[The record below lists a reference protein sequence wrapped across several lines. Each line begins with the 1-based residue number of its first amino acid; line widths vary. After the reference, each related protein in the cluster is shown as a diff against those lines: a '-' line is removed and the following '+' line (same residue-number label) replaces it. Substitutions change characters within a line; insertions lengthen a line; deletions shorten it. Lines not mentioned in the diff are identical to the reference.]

1 MNILNSRKIR
11 KIKLTRKEYGTL
23 LEQLNVNKTE
33 EVKHHIS
40 PLIYELSTINSE
52 YDSLK
57 FLNRTIGNISSIKKY
72 STDMN
77 NKLYGEVGYDSNF
90 AEFNLNEEGMLSEN
104 VMKHLFRKNGIYIK
118 NNTMKVFS
126 LIPND
131 NHFEIYENI
140 NENEKIVLPLI
151 NRSDKITGA
160 IVLEGEEL
168 HAKYTYKEDTLGL
181 LILLASAARRVSDN
195 NELESDELI
204 CNIKNKKRINKR
216 LNFALNS
223 RIDKNEE
230 LWFLMI
236 DIDFFKKINDNYGH
250 DVGDVVLYNVGETI
264 LRNVKNNKITGERD
278 EVFRFGGEEFCVIIK
293 GNKEAAKKAGDRVK
307 WCIAEKTTYADQGNE
322 IKVTCSIGMAEG
334 TSLVKKYIEQGQSKE
349 DALKNGINELIKKA
363 DGALYDAKRSGR
375 NTLVEAK

>member
-1 MNILNSRKIR
+1 MSILNKRKFQ
-11 KIKLTRKEYGTL
+11 KIKLTRREYGKL
-23 LEQLNVNKTE
+23 LEELNVNKTE
-33 EVKHHIS
+33 EVKHRIS

-52 YDSLK
+52 YDTLK
-57 FLNRTIGNISSIKKY
+57 FLNHTIVNLSRIMKY
-72 STDMN
+72 STDLN
-77 NKLYGEVGYDSNF
+77 NKLYGEIGYDSNF
-90 AEFNLNEEGMLSEN
+90 AEFNLNEDGMLSEDIT
-104 VMKHLFRKNGIYIK
+104 KHLFRKNGIYIK
-118 NNTMKVFS
+118 NNTMKIFS

-131 NHFEIYENI
+131 NHFEIYENVM
-140 NENEKIVLPLI
+140 ENEKVILPLI
-151 NRSDKITGA
+151 NRNEKITGV
-160 IVLEGEEL
+160 IVLEGEDL
-168 HAKYTYKEDTLGL
+168 YAKYTHKDDMMGL

-293 GNKEAAKKAGDRVK
+293 GNKNAARKAGDRIK
-307 WCIAEKTTYADQGNE
+307 RCIADKTSYTNQGHE
-322 IKVTCSIGMAEG
+322 IKVTCSIGIAEG
-334 TSLVKKYIEQGQSKE
+334 TSLVKKYIEQGQNKE
-349 DALKNGINELIKKA
+349 DALKNGINELIRKA
-363 DGALYDAKRSGR
+363 DGALYDAKRNGR
-375 NTLVEAK
+375 NILIEAN